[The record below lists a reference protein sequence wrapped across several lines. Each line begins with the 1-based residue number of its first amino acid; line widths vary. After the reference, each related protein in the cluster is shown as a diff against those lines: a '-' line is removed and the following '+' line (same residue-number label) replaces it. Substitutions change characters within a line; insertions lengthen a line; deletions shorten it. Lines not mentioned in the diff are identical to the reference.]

1 MILEI
6 ILIVLV
12 LVLGYT
18 SWIQMVKVES
28 YEEQIEKQSVWLDEF
43 INRIDIMSKH

>member
-6 ILIVLV
+6 ILTVLV

-28 YEEQIEKQSVWLDEF
+28 YEEQIEKQSVWLD
-43 INRIDIMSKH
+43 